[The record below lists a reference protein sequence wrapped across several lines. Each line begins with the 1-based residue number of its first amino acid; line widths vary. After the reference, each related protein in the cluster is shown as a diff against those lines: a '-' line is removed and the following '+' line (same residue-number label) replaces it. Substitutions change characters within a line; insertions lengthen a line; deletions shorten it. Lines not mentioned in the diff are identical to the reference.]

1 MADLSF
7 EQNGTQWTLQLCE
20 LKMINEMQNI
30 LTHNQ
35 ICLFAGLTKN
45 LYSRVF
51 WRAYL
56 ALLDL
61 IQENRNTSHTWAVK
75 NSVLCSERLTDVTTH
90 PPPALHFKCF
100 EWHTF
105 RRLSNACHF
114 RQQRQNV
121 FIVSWNTPE
130 SWSNNR
136 HNLHTASWIHLLTLN
151 RKLNYGT
158 FYNRDDSPTL
168 LDWHICRLYV
178 LTFYGEIMNSTC
190 PCMQILLPHAKV
202 FWVVARALQCGC

>member
-1 MADLSF
+1 MKGLLSAVRSHSGKQKHVTYLSSEEF
-7 EQNGTQWTLQLCE
+7 SL
-20 LKMINEMQNI
+20 
-30 LTHNQ
+30 
-35 ICLFAGLTKN
+35 
-45 LYSRVF
+45 VF
-51 WRAYL
+51 S
-56 ALLDL
+56 ALDF
-61 IQENRNTSHTWAVK
+61 
-75 NSVLCSERLTDVTTH
+75 TTH

-130 SWSNNR
+130 SWSSNR
-136 HNLHTASWIHLLTLN
+136 HNLHTASWLRLLSLN

-168 LDWHICRLYV
+168 LDWHICRLYI
-178 LTFYGEIMNSTC
+178 LTFYEEIVNSTC

-202 FWVVARALQCGC
+202 LWVVARALHCGC